1 MVTTVQ
7 VQVRNRAQRRAQ
19 GTRARLLAAARARFN
34 EKGLDATTVE
44 DITERADVGKGTFY
58 RHFPDQSS
66 FLAALHE
73 TFLSGLRAVVA
84 DAASQRPPGPQR
96 LQEILMAYLDGCLGQ
111 RGLKAFLAE
120 ARVVPNIEDRVEL
133 AQREFAD
140 LLAAD
145 LKAMAVRHP
154 GTVARLTVAMAY
166 ETAIAEQ
173 ASGRRER
180 TLRNVLIAL
189 AIQAPRVG
197 A

>member
-1 MVTTVQ
+1 MLLDAGAILAGEGGLASMTVDA
-7 VQVRNRAQRRAQ
+7 VVNRA
-19 GTRARLLAAARARFN
+19 GT
-34 EKGLDATTVE
+34 
-44 DITERADVGKGTFY
+44 GKGTFY

-73 TFLSGLRAVVA
+73 TFLSGLRAVVT

-154 GTVARLTVAMAY
+154 GAVARLTVAMAY

-180 TLRNVLIAL
+180 TLRNVLIEL
-189 AIQAPRVG
+189 AIQAPRAG

>member
-1 MVTTVQ
+1 
-7 VQVRNRAQRRAQ
+7 
-19 GTRARLLAAARARFN
+19 
-34 EKGLDATTVE
+34 
-44 DITERADVGKGTFY
+44 
-58 RHFPDQSS
+58 
-66 FLAALHE
+66 
-73 TFLSGLRAVVA
+73 
-84 DAASQRPPGPQR
+84 
-96 LQEILMAYLDGCLGQ
+96 MAYLDGCLGQ